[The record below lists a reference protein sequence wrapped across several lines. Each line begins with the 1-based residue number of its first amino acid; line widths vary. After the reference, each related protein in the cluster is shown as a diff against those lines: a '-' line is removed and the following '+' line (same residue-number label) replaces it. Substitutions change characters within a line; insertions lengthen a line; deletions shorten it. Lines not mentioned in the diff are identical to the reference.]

1 MAGRRRLGARWAGRL
16 GPLGLGRSRP
26 GGQKAGSAR
35 FGSGAQAALGRRVA
49 LGLALGLALVG
60 CAARPGAPWAGVPLG
75 DKLAGQKPAQRQ
87 IEFWTL
93 DLSPKFNGYLQA
105 VIADW
110 EALHPGVTVHWVD
123 LPWGSV
129 ERKLLAAVF
138 ARTAPDVVNL
148 NPLFAA
154 NLASKGGL
162 LALDPLLPAPA
173 ASSYLASIWGAGRSE
188 GPPLAGVAS
197 RHQYTIPWYLT
208 TRITLANRQ
217 LLSQA
222 GYAKP
227 PATWAEVPAYAE
239 AVKRRTGRYALFVT
253 VVPDDSAELLESMV
267 QMGVT
272 LLDGRHRAAFNSAAG
287 RRAFAFW
294 SDLYRR
300 GLLPREVV
308 SQGYRRAIELYQ
320 SGDLAQVAS
329 GAEYLRAIGTN
340 APRVAAVTAPYPPLV
355 GPGGESNVAV
365 MNLAISRQTD
375 LPKEALSFALF
386 LTDGPNQA
394 RVLPSSRAALKAVAA
409 DLERERPFD
418 AQGRL
423 VRQAR
428 QLSVRTLEQAQVLV
442 PPSPGVKRLQTVI
455 YTQLQRAMLGQ
466 ISSDAALA
474 EAERQWNSYATARW
488 P

>member
-1 MAGRRRLGARWAGRL
+1 MKTPKR
-16 GPLGLGRSRP
+16 
-26 GGQKAGSAR
+26 
-35 FGSGAQAALGRRVA
+35 
-49 LGLALGLALVG
+49 LALGLLAAAALTGVLTA
-60 CAARPGAPWAGVPLG
+60 CAPSR
-75 DKLAGQKPAQRQ
+75 RQ
-87 IEFWTL
+87 ATDRIPIQFWTL
-93 DLSPKFNGYLQA
+93 DLAPKFNDYLNG
-105 VIADW
+105 VIARW
-110 EALHPGVTVHWVD
+110 EQQNPGYDVVWTDV
-123 LPWGSV
+123 PWGSV

-162 LALDPLLPAPA
+162 QPLAPLLPQGAAETYLPLIWQAGQSAAPDGQLQQFA
-173 ASSYLASIWGAGRSE
+173 
-188 GPPLAGVAS
+188 
-197 RHQYTIPWYLT
+197 IPWYLT
-208 TRITLANRQ
+208 ARITLANSQ

-222 GYAKP
+222 GYDAP
-227 PATWAEVPAYAE
+227 PCTWAEVPAYAE

-253 VVPDDSAELLESMV
+253 VVPEDSAELLESLV

-272 LLDGRHRAAFNSAAG
+272 LLDQRQRAAFNTPAG

-320 SGDLAQVAS
+320 SGELAQVGS
-329 GAEYLRAIGTN
+329 GAEFLRSIQTN
-340 APRVAAVTAPYPPLV
+340 APQVAAATRPYPPLT
-355 GPGGESNVAV
+355 GANGAANVAV
-365 MNLAISRQTD
+365 MTLAIPRQSKVAGPATR
-375 LPKEALSFALF
+375 FALF
-386 LTDGPNQA
+386 LTDANNQARFAEQA
-394 RVLPSSRAALKAVAA
+394 RVLPSSTGALRQVEEALA
-409 DLERERPFD
+409 DEQPSTQAE
-418 AQGRL
+418 QL

-428 QLSVRTLEQAQVLV
+428 LLSAQTLSSARVLV
-442 PPSPGVKRLQTVI
+442 PASPGVKRLQAIV

-474 EAERQWNSYATARW
+474 EAERQWNAYAAGRW